1 MKDVIS
7 ILGSSRTSRRN
18 AGPPPQAQ
26 YSLPPP
32 MPTPTPP
39 QKVSKIEPTSNFS
52 NSTTYEKRSCLFQDR
67 LVYSW
72 LCIGRFLYLIL
83 HSIFLIAPSVL
94 SVLLILGGIVN
105 GHLCLI

>member
-1 MKDVIS
+1 MLDVIS

-52 NSTTYEKRSCLFQDR
+52 NSTTYKKRSCLFQDK
-67 LVYSW
+67 LP
-72 LCIGRFLYLIL
+72 
-83 HSIFLIAPSVL
+83 SIFLVVYRQIFVFNTAHSQYFY
-94 SVLLILGGIVN
+94 N
-105 GHLCLI
+105 CNKC